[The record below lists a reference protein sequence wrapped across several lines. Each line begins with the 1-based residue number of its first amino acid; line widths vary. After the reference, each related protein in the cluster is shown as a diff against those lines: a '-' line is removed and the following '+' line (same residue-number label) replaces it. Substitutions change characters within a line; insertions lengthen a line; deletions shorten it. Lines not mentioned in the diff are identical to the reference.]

1 MQEYF
6 KKFKG
11 NAVKT
16 QVYFGIPKDLK
27 LTHIGK
33 VLKKDHRKHI
43 SSKTLRMTLSH
54 FVPTYTYLYPTFP
67 QITESGIKSISTGV
81 KFLYEQL
88 VLRHLHNP

>member
-33 VLKKDHRKHI
+33 
-43 SSKTLRMTLSH
+43 SSKK
-54 FVPTYTYLYPTFP
+54 
-67 QITESGIKSISTGV
+67 ITENTYHQKH
-81 KFLYEQL
+81 YA
-88 VLRHLHNP
+88 